1 MDKNSPQ
8 FKTKQKIARISLLTS
23 VILVGIVIWG
33 NYQRNKVGDK
43 TLSFDNTPMVEAFV
57 IIEKTYLCDVMVQD
71 AALAD
76 CFVTGT
82 FTDKT
87 LDEVLTSMS
96 NRYQFKLVR
105 QGPRTFTVSGGK
117 CKR

>member
-8 FKTKQKIARISLLTS
+8 FKRKQTIARLSLVTS

-33 NYQRNKVGDK
+33 NYQRNKVGAQ
-43 TLSFDNTPMVEAFV
+43 TLNFDNTPMVEAFTT
-57 IIEKTYLCDVMVQD
+57 IEKTYLCDLVVQD

-87 LDEVLTSMS
+87 LDEVLNSMS
-96 NRYQFKLVR
+96 LRYQFKLLR
-105 QGPRTFTVSGGK
+105 QGPKTFTISGGK
-117 CKR
+117 CRN